1 MDRRERINDEE
12 ETLRMALD
20 SQQAKM
26 WTALPA
32 IVVDV
37 NFEKMTL
44 SAQPAIRG
52 EQSMP
57 DGSSTKVNLPLLV
70 DVPIQ
75 FPNAGGFALTLPIAA
90 GDEVLI
96 VFASRCIDG
105 WWQSGGVQNAIEFRM
120 HDLSD
125 GFAIVGISSVPNVI
139 PNISTTNAQIRTK
152 SGNTYVELT
161 PDGKINLV
169 APSSVAITS
178 PSVTMS
184 GTLAVTGAI
193 TSQSS
198 VTAPQI
204 TGTTEVTFGTINGT
218 THVHSGVQTGT
229 SNTGAPV

>member
-1 MDRRERINDEE
+1 MDRRERLGDEE
-12 ETLRMALD
+12 ETLRMAFDAQLA
-20 SQQAKM
+20 QV

-32 IVVDV
+32 IVTAV
-37 NFEKMTL
+37 NFDNMTI
-44 SAQPAIRG
+44 SAQPAITG
-52 EQSMP
+52 SQSFP
-57 DGSSTKVNLPLLV
+57 DGSSKSVNLPLLV

-75 FPNAGGFALTLPIAA
+75 FPNAGGFALTLPIVA

-105 WWQSGGVQNAIEFRM
+105 WWQSGGVQDGIEFRM

-139 PNISTTNAQIRTK
+139 PNISATNAQLRTK
-152 SGNTYVELT
+152 TGDTYVELT

-184 GTLAVTGAI
+184 GTLAVTGGI
-193 TSQSS
+193 TSQAS
-198 VTAPQI
+198 VTAPMV
-204 TGTTEVTFGTINGT
+204 TGSTDVIFGGKSGIAHT
-218 THVHSGVQTGT
+218 HSGVQTGS
-229 SNTGAPV
+229 SNTGAPN